1 MQRKSGGTG
10 FVMYGNSEVFS
21 GCTMCCRSHCAVS
34 EVSCVSVVAPGVG
47 LGSEGRVS
55 WEGFGISGAF
65 IYGGST
71 VVLGTHFPGTG
82 SFLGEYSEL
91 CFVASG
97 ICCGML
103 TVFSGVSVDS
113 LPGILIGIS
122 EHPQSANAAQKA
134 IPRMIW
140 NFILDRHLLSR
151 QRYSNS

>member
-1 MQRKSGGTG
+1 M
-10 FVMYGNSEVFS
+10 
-21 GCTMCCRSHCAVS
+21 
-34 EVSCVSVVAPGVG
+34 VAPGVG

-122 EHPQSANAAQKA
+122 EHPQSANAAKSYPKDDLEFHIGSSPSFKA
-134 IPRMIW
+134 T
-140 NFILDRHLLSR
+140 ILQQLGQGNPLFTDTLGLFPHNACNLPLEER
-151 QRYSNS
+151 